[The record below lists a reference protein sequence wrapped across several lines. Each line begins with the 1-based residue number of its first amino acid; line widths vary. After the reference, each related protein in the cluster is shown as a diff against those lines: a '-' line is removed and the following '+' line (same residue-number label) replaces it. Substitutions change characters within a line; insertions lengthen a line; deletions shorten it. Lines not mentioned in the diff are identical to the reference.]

1 MRTPYTLV
9 LGVSVIIGLSG
20 SASIRGAER
29 ADAFP
34 VVVVVDDRVKVH
46 PQILDQAKKEAARL
60 FWQAGVATEWRTA
73 PARATGSAA
82 TEDRPLLHA
91 FTVLLLIQAH
101 VRVTGDPSSKFLMG
115 AAPAT
120 SRECGGTAYLFDD
133 QVVEFARTQRLD
145 AALVMG
151 TVVAHEVGHFL
162 LRQRGHSA
170 EGLMRASWDSNDWQ
184 RATMG
189 FLLFS
194 SLDVATIRST
204 ISSCRQ

>member
-1 MRTPYTLV
+1 MRTPHRLV
-9 LGVSVIIGLSG
+9 LGISVIIELTGG
-20 SASIRGAER
+20 ASIRGAER

-34 VVVVVDDRVKVH
+34 VVVVVDDRAKVQ

-60 FWQAGVATEWRTA
+60 FWQAGVATEWRTT
-73 PARATGSAA
+73 PA
-82 TEDRPLLHA
+82 LHPA

-101 VRVTGDPSSKFLMG
+101 VRVTGDRSSKFLMG

-120 SRECGGTAYLFDD
+120 ARECGGTAYVFQD
-133 QVVEFARTQRLD
+133 QIFEFSQARQLD
-145 AALVMG
+145 TALVMG

-170 EGLMRASWDSNDWQ
+170 DGLMRASWDSNDWQ
-184 RATMG
+184 RAAVG

-194 SLDVATIRST
+194 SHDVATIRST
-204 ISSCRQ
+204 ISSCRE